1 MAAHIANHPAEPQQ
15 LGWEECDLSYI
26 HTCDGKVNSLASKF
40 VLRAQPLSAE
50 IKISPR
56 APNCTLN
63 DFYILTLPLAMGSDA
78 VP

>member
-1 MAAHIANHPAEPQQ
+1 MALNNADTEFKKFQKIVHAFALLKTQPTPF
-15 LGWEECDLSYI
+15 
-26 HTCDGKVNSLASKF
+26 NSLASKF

-50 IKISPR
+50 IKMSPR

-63 DFYILTLPLAMGSDA
+63 DFYVLTLPLAMGSDA